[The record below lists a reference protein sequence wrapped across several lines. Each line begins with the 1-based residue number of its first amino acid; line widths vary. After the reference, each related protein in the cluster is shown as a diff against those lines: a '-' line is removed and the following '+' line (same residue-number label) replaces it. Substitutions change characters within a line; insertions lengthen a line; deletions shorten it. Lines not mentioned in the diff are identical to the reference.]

1 LRLFGELFSG
11 AKQWFIDLW
20 SDITTRVQLIYYRV
34 TGEFRKTK
42 NETIMRITEMY
53 NSITKWFSDL
63 WSSVTTTVT
72 NLKNDVVNYFV
83 NMKDGAIDGVQK
95 LYDGASNLFDDVKSY
110 ASDTFDNMVQGAK
123 ELPGRIGNAIKN
135 MASFAVDGIKSLGSS
150 MATSLGNVVNSIIRG
165 INKLLEAL
173 GMDGISEITINA
185 GGGTSGASVNGASA
199 RLGRFSTGT
208 RNGAIA
214 NDMFGMVNDVGP
226 GNGRGGATQELIQR
240 DGQLFA
246 PRGKNAIVPLKK
258 GDRI

>member
-1 LRLFGELFSG
+1 
-11 AKQWFIDLW
+11 
-20 SDITTRVQLIYYRV
+20 
-34 TGEFRKTK
+34 
-42 NETIMRITEMY
+42 
-53 NSITKWFSDL
+53 
-63 WSSVTTTVT
+63 
-72 NLKNDVVNYFV
+72 
-83 NMKDGAIDGVQK
+83 
-95 LYDGASNLFDDVKSY
+95 
-110 ASDTFDNMVQGAK
+110 QGAK

-185 GGGTSGASVNGASA
+185 GGGTSGASVNGASG

-214 NDMFGMVNDVGP
+214 NDMFGIVNDVGP

-258 GDRI
+258 GDRIFNGAETQSLMSSGVIPRFSQGTGAEGGNSGDKKGLLGTFKDVVSNVWDYISNPEKAFEAIMSSVTANFDGFDGFAGKMLSGGF